1 MYYEHSYS
9 MNTFLT
15 FDVFESDSAVC
26 VIEKYELLQ
35 AQYVNTEVS
44 DPLNVAEDVET
55 TEFNNH
61 P

>member
-1 MYYEHSYS
+1 